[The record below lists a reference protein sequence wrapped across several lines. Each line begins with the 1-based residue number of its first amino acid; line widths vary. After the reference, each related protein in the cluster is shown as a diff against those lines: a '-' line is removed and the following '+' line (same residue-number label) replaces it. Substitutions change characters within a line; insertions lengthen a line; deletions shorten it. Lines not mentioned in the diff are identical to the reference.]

1 MRRSTI
7 AVALLLSL
15 LLGVAAAA
23 AKPPSALTPAEVTIY
38 EEINLD
44 QVVGDTPTGATLRG
58 VLASSQVVPAARKLL
73 ADDPA
78 TLKMFDQVLE
88 IAGGVVTSLGP
99 RLAYSM
105 SVSDIA
111 SAVSSGSPPEPEF
124 VVVANLR
131 DRAAFEATL
140 ASTLKLAA
148 VPSEPGEAVA
158 GAKIMTFAGGQVAL
172 AIGDDWA
179 AFTYPAANAAKVA
192 ALAAGSGE
200 GSLQA
205 DPAFQRALAPLPKDA
220 LVTEY
225 LSGQFLKQLVA
236 MVTVAVPSLDL
247 PPPPAD
253 GIACASRLNIEQ
265 KGDRR
270 MLTVTWST
278 DLDQVAYFVQAPLVS
293 ALVPQFTRA
302 QGASRK
308 TQCLSNM
315 KNLSMAVQMY
325 GADYDKFPK
334 ADKWVDVLDEYVA
347 NRNVFHCPEDKSG
360 ARSSYGFNWGLSGKK
375 GSVVKDPA
383 KRVVIYETAKPG
395 QTPRGGRADVVTPGR
410 HEGGNNYGF
419 ADGHAQWLDD
429 AAAKSGGMATW

>member
-7 AVALLLSL
+7 AVALLLL
-15 LLGVAAAA
+15 LLGAAVASAA
-23 AKPPSALTPAEVTIY
+23 AKPPSALTPAGVTIY

-44 QVVGDTPTGATLRG
+44 QITGDTPTGTTLRG

-78 TLKMFDQVLE
+78 TLKMFGQVLE

-105 SVSDIA
+105 SISDLAGAI
-111 SAVSSGSPPEPEF
+111 SSGSPPEPEF

-140 ASTLKLAA
+140 ASTLKLAG
-148 VPSEPGEAVA
+148 VPSAPGEAVA
-158 GAKIMTFAGGQVAL
+158 GAKVMTFAGGQLAL

-179 AFTYPAANAAKVA
+179 AFTYPAANAAQVA

-205 DPAFQRALAPLPKDA
+205 DAAFQRALAPLPKDA

-253 GIACASRLNIEQ
+253 GIACASRHQRRAE
-265 KGDRR
+265 GRSPHADRHLVHR
-270 MLTVTWST
+270 PRSGRLLRAGAARLGAGPRVRPRRR
-278 DLDQVAYFVQAPLVS
+278 APRARPS
-293 ALVPQFTRA
+293 A
-302 QGASRK
+302 
-308 TQCLSNM
+308 
-315 KNLSMAVQMY
+315 
-325 GADYDKFPK
+325 
-334 ADKWVDVLDEYVA
+334 
-347 NRNVFHCPEDKSG
+347 CP
-360 ARSSYGFNWGLSGKK
+360 
-375 GSVVKDPA
+375 
-383 KRVVIYETAKPG
+383 T
-395 QTPRGGRADVVTPGR
+395 
-410 HEGGNNYGF
+410 
-419 ADGHAQWLDD
+419 
-429 AAAKSGGMATW
+429 